1 MELQL
6 VTLDTKHITHMQTT
20 PPKRCITL
28 GCPGAAGPCKEQER
42 DVEDT
47 NKRWGRTVYVEGR
60 KSEVSKTNIKTHYSN
75 ICAHNTV
82 PFALGS
88 APSL

>member
-1 MELQL
+1 MEVQL
-6 VTLDTKHITHMQTT
+6 VIMYTKHITPMQTT

-28 GCPGAAGPCKEQER
+28 DCPGAAGPCVEQEG

-47 NKRWGRTVYVEGR
+47 NRRQNSTEYAEGR
-60 KSEVSKTNIKTHYSN
+60 KSVVSKTNIEMHYSN
-75 ICAHNTV
+75 ICAHKTV
-82 PFALGS
+82 PFDLGS